1 MKTKRYLEDLYLEF
15 VRSYGMPKEHIQE
28 VFEEARK
35 STENDLFAH
44 DLALKRLRTEVR
56 KRKLD

>member
-44 DLALKRLRTEVR
+44 DLALKRLRTVVR
-56 KRKLD
+56 K